1 MSFEQKLKRMKK
13 KIHIVTTVAM
23 AGLALAAVIK
33 PVMAETPI
41 ATVSGIVFADKN
53 GNGVQDK
60 TEQGLE
66 GVRVSDGESI
76 VQTDS
81 MGKYTLSVN
90 TDRRVTDIVFV
101 TVPSGYKVQT
111 NEYQIPQFYKNL
123 GQLQPKE
130 SRESNFALQPAP
142 DSRQPN
148 FEFAGIADVHVQA
161 GTTNNRERF
170 TGQLA
175 QLNELTGSP
184 AFITISGD
192 ITNGASDAEFMDF
205 LASTATSK
213 LPVYPAVGNHD
224 FTGGANFAARIDRYR
239 THLGPEWYSY
249 DYGNKHF
256 IVLENNMGMREADQM
271 TWLKADLKQTGEDKE
286 IVVITHKPFNNPQ
299 TPDAAE
305 AQKYIDL
312 LGQYNTRLVLIGHT
326 HVNDVATDTIESAAH
341 VVTNSSSYTI
351 DQTPNGFRVISFK
364 GEKETH
370 PYKMYGVEKS
380 LVIVN
385 PAPGSKVPN
394 GNVQLLVNAYNT
406 TSRVTEAH
414 YRIDGGQ
421 WNSLSDSGEMTWSA
435 QWVAGR
441 EKLGEHTI
449 EVRVSDDGKHTWS
462 ESSTFTLVDAHE
474 AVSPVMGASWPMFH
488 GNAQHTGEA
497 LDALAPDLKLAWSH
511 LTDGTILT
519 SSPAVVD
526 GSVFIGTRDEN
537 GSDQN
542 SVLALDLKSGKQ
554 KWKFVSNAQI
564 QSSPAVADGVVYASS
579 IRGTLYALDAKKGGK
594 LWEKTIGEKD
604 VNRAWMYYSPTVADG
619 VVYQAYSS
627 KSGGEMMALD
637 ARTGETVWTA
647 KLAGGW
653 ITESSP
659 VVKDGKVYVGADGG
673 YLIAL
678 DAKDGKE
685 LWRNRPAGGW
695 MHSMPAVADG
705 KIYMGYG
712 GGLIVALNAD
722 TGAELWRYKS
732 VVSGTSYIAGDTT
745 GSSPAVV
752 DGVVYMG
759 FPNGKVEA
767 FQADNG
773 NKLWSAETN
782 GGIISSA
789 AVSGGTVYIGS
800 NDGNLYALDKQNGQV
815 QWKYKI
821 GAWVASSPAIS
832 GNTLVV
838 GAFDGNVYA
847 FTSSDKK

>member
-1 MSFEQKLKRMKK
+1 MSFERKLKRSKK
-13 KIHIVTTVAM
+13 KVQVITSIAM

-33 PVMAETPI
+33 PVMAEATE

-53 GNGVQDK
+53 GNGVQDNN
-60 TEQGLE
+60 EQGLK
-66 GVRVSDGESI
+66 GVRVSDGASI
-76 VQTDS
+76 VLTDS
-81 MGKYTLSVN
+81 QGKYTLSVN
-90 TDRRVTDIVFV
+90 TNRRVTDIAFV
-101 TVPSGYKVQT
+101 TVPSGYRVQT
-111 NEYQIPQFYKNL
+111 NEYKIPQFYQNL
-123 GQLQPKE
+123 GKLEPNE
-130 SRESNFALQPAP
+130 SRETNFALQPAP
-142 DSRQPN
+142 ESKNPN

-175 QLNELTGSP
+175 QLNELTGAP

-192 ITNGASDAEFMDF
+192 ITNGASDAEFNDF
-205 LASTATSK
+205 LASTSTSIH
-213 LPVYPAVGNHD
+213 PVYPAVGNHD
-224 FTGGANFAARIDRYR
+224 FTGGADFAARIDRYR
-239 THLGPEWYSY
+239 TYLGPEWYSY
-249 DYGNKHF
+249 DYGDRHF

-271 TWLKADLKQTGEDKE
+271 TWLKADLEQTGKKKE
-286 IVVITHKPFNNPQ
+286 IVVITHRPFNNPQ

-312 LGQYNTRLVLIGHT
+312 LGQYNTRLVLMGHT
-326 HVNDVATDTIESAAH
+326 HVNDVATDTIKSADH

-364 GEKETH
+364 GGKESH
-370 PYKMYGVEKS
+370 SYKMYGVEKR

-385 PAPGSKVPN
+385 PAPGSKVPQ
-394 GNVQLLVNAYNT
+394 GNIQLQVNAYNS
-406 TSRVTEAH
+406 TSSVTKAS
-414 YRIDGGQ
+414 YRIDGGA
-421 WNSLSDSGEMTWSA
+421 WHSLSNSGEMTWAA
-435 QWVAGR
+435 QWKAGK

-449 EVRVSDDGKHTWS
+449 EVNVTDDGQHTWS
-462 ESSTFTLVDAHE
+462 ESSTFTLVNADE
-474 AVSPVMGASWPMFH
+474 AVSPVIGANWPMFH

-526 GSVFIGTRDEN
+526 GRVFIGTRDEN
-537 GSDQN
+537 GTDQN
-542 SVLALDLKSGKQ
+542 SVLALDLKTGDK
-554 KWKFVSNAQI
+554 KWKFTPDAQI
-564 QSSPAVADGVVYASS
+564 QASPAVADGVVYASS
-579 IRGTLYALDAKKGGK
+579 IRGTLYALDAKSGKK
-594 LWEKTIGEKD
+594 LWEKKIGQDD

-619 VVYQAYSS
+619 IVYQAYSS
-627 KSGGEMMALD
+627 KSGGEMMALN

-653 ITESSP
+653 IAECSP

-685 LWRNRPAGGW
+685 LWRKQPAGGW

-712 GGLIVALNAD
+712 GGLLVALNAD
-722 TGAELWRYKS
+722 TGAELWRYKNNT
-732 VVSGTSYIAGDTT
+732 GSYIAGDTT

-767 FQADNG
+767 LKADNG
-773 NKLWSAETN
+773 EKLWSAATN

-789 AVSGGTVYIGS
+789 AVSGGNVYIGS

-815 QWKYKI
+815 QWSYKI

-832 GNTLVV
+832 GNALVV
-838 GAFDGNVYA
+838 GAFDGNVYT
-847 FTSSDKK
+847 FTSSATK